1 MSTQLSHDT
10 ASDAE
15 LGGNGISTTLR
26 PRDNRITR
34 RHDEHGNPK
43 RHPGATAMGWF
54 SIGLGLAQTFAPRTF
69 QRFIG
74 IDDPEENAGL
84 VRSAYGAR
92 ELAAGAALLTR
103 PEPTYWM
110 WNRVVG
116 DLVDLA
122 SIGRAMRNDK
132 NDRGRLVAASV
143 AVAACTLVDAMIA
156 MQMTSEKSPAS
167 GHDPESF
174 ALGDAQQGTVKLR
187 ATVTINRPIEEVYEY
202 FRNLENL
209 PQVISHLD
217 AVRVTSENRS
227 HWKAKAPAGMTVEWD
242 AEIDEERE
250 NELISWHSLEREDV
264 DNTGS
269 VRFTR
274 ALGDRGTEVHAIME
288 YHPRGGALGAKLAA
302 LFKAIP
308 QTELQRDLR
317 RVKQLIE
324 TGEVVLSDSVAGK
337 TTPHPARPSAR
348 NS

>member
-1 MSTQLSHDT
+1 MSTQLSPGRAGEREWGD
-10 ASDAE
+10 DDV
-15 LGGNGISTTLR
+15 STTLH
-26 PRDNRITR
+26 PRENSITR

-54 SIGLGLAQTFAPRTF
+54 SIGLGLWQTLAPRGF

-74 IDDPEENAGL
+74 IEDGEEHGGL

-92 ELAAGAALLTR
+92 ELAAGAAILTR

-110 WNRVVG
+110 WNRVIG

-122 SIGRAMRNDK
+122 SIGRAMQNGK
-132 NDRGRLVAASV
+132 NDRGRLAAAGV
-143 AVAACTLVDAMIA
+143 AVVACAAVDALVA
-156 MQMTSEKSPAS
+156 MQMTSEKSPEA
-167 GHDPESF
+167 GHDPGSF
-174 ALGDAQQGTVKLR
+174 ALADAQKGTVKLR
-187 ATVTINRPIEEVYEY
+187 ATVTINRPVEEVYEY

-209 PQVISHLD
+209 PQVMTHLE
-217 AVRVTSENRS
+217 AVRVTSERGS
-227 HWKAKAPAGMTVEWD
+227 HWKARAPVGMSVEWD

-250 NELISWHSLEREDV
+250 NELLSWHSLERESV

-269 VRFTR
+269 LRFVRAT
-274 ALGDRGTEVHAIME
+274 GDRGTEVHAVME
-288 YHPRGGALGAKLAA
+288 YHPRGGALGAKLVA

-324 TGEVVLSDSVAGK
+324 TGEIVLSDAVVGP
-337 TTPHPARPSAR
+337 TTPHPARPSDR
-348 NS
+348 NA

>member
-10 ASDAE
+10 TSDSEWA
-15 LGGNGISTTLR
+15 GNGVSTTLR
-26 PRDNRITR
+26 PRTNTVTR

-54 SIGLGLAQTFAPRTF
+54 SIGLGLAEALAPRTF

-74 IDDPEENAGL
+74 IEDPEENVGL
-84 VRSAYGAR
+84 VRSAYGGR
-92 ELAAGAALLTR
+92 ELVAGAALLTR

-110 WNRVVG
+110 WNRVIG
-116 DLVDLA
+116 DLVDLG
-122 SIGRAMRNDK
+122 SLGRAMRNEK
-132 NDRGRLVAASV
+132 NDRGRLAAAAI
-143 AVAACTLVDAMIA
+143 AVAACTVVDAMIA
-156 MQMTSEKSPAS
+156 MQMTSEKSPAA
-167 GHDPESF
+167 GHDPGSF
-174 ALGDAQQGTVKLR
+174 ALGDDQQGTVKLR

-217 AVRVTSENRS
+217 AVRVTSETRS

-242 AEIDEERE
+242 AEIDEERD
-250 NELISWHSLEREDV
+250 NEFLSWHSLEREDV

-269 VRFTR
+269 LRFTR
-274 ALGDRGTEVHAIME
+274 ASGDRGTEVHAVME
-288 YHPRGGALGAKLAA
+288 YHPRGGVVGAKLAS
-302 LFKAIP
+302 LFRGIP

-324 TGEVVLSDSVAGK
+324 TGEVVLSDAIVGK
-337 TTPHPARPSAR
+337 TTPHPSRPSESNR
-348 NS
+348 